1 MERVAWGRVDGT
13 FERARP
19 LTRKPTVSVVI
30 PCFNYARFLPAAVGS
45 VVGQRG
51 VDVEVM
57 VIDDCSADDTSD
69 VAAALAASDPRIEVR
84 SHARNLGH
92 IATFNE
98 GLAAATGEYVVILS
112 ADDLLTP
119 GSLARATALL
129 EAHPNVGF
137 AYGGSA
143 TFAGSSPPPPVTAGR
158 RWTIWRGHDWIRARC
173 RRGLNVIWSP
183 EVVMRASVQRAI
195 GGYRPDLPRSGDFE
209 MWIRAASASDV
220 GRVDGVDQAFYRLHR
235 DSMSHTIHAD
245 DRFQLQALHDAFA
258 TLPEAGRQ
266 PDAERLYEQARR
278 GLAVTALRHACR
290 SCHRPPIDDASTL
303 ELMAFALAM
312 FPDAHRLIQWRSIQ
326 WRRWALRRWPAGL
339 TPALEALS
347 HIEYRLHWRWLLWT
361 GM

>member
-1 MERVAWGRVDGT
+1 MP
-13 FERARP
+13 ARP
-19 LTRKPTVSVVI
+19 LARTPSVSVVI
-30 PCFNYARFLPAAVGS
+30 PCYNYARFLPAALGS
-45 VVGQRG
+45 VVSQQD
-51 VDVEVM
+51 VDVEAI
-57 VIDDCSADDTSD
+57 VIDDCSTDDTAD
-69 VAAALAASDPRIEVR
+69 VAAAFAASDPRIQVR
-84 SHARNLGH
+84 SHPRNLGH
-92 IATFNE
+92 IATYND
-98 GLAAATGEYVVILS
+98 GLAAASGEYVVILS

-129 EAHPNVGF
+129 DAHPNVGF
-137 AYGGSA
+137 AYGR
-143 TFAGSSPPPPVTAGR
+143 TERFAGSSPPAPDGTGK

-195 GGYRPDLPRSGDFE
+195 GGYRPDLPRTGDFE
-209 MWIRAASASDV
+209 MWMRAACVSDV
-220 GRVDGVDQAFYRLHR
+220 GRVDGVDQAFYRLHP
-235 DSMSHTIHAD
+235 DSMSHTIHTGE
-245 DRFQLQALHDAFA
+245 RFQLQALHDAFA

-290 SCHRPPIDDASTL
+290 SYHRPPIDDASAA

-312 FPDAHRLIQWRSIQ
+312 FPDAHRLIQWHSLQ

-347 HIEYRLHWRWLLWT
+347 QIEYRLHWRWLLWT